1 MPRFPYALVASLM
14 PEPRYRDAFAA
25 RTRLDAVSCPVRAA
39 RHVLRWHPEARAAL
53 EARLVD
59 LGVRE
64 GAVAP

>member
-14 PEPRYRDAFAA
+14 PEPKYRDAFAA
-25 RTRLDAVSCPVRAA
+25 RTRLDAVSCPVLAA

-53 EARLVD
+53 EEQLVH

-64 GAVAP
+64 AAVA